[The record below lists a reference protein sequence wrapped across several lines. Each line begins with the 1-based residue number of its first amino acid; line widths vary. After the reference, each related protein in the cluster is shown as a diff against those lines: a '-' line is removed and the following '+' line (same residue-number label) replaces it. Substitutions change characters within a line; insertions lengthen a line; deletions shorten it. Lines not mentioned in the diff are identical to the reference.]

1 MRPKIP
7 EPPIPPLLL
16 LTPLERAIL
25 DYIVKGEKKRDRDES
40 SRKRLKRTLYK
51 PIRKDAQ

>member
-1 MRPKIP
+1 MRPNTP

-16 LTPLERAIL
+16 PPLERAIL
-25 DYIVKGEKKRDRDES
+25 DYTVKGEKKGDRDES

-51 PIRKDAQ
+51 PIRKDVQ

>member
-25 DYIVKGEKKRDRDES
+25 GYIVKGEKNGGGRDES
-40 SRKRLKRTLYK
+40 SRKRLKRILYK
-51 PIRKDAQ
+51 PIRKDA